1 MKTRIFTLLFTF
13 AFTFTL
19 IAQITISGKVLGR
32 NNKPLKDVSVTLKDT
47 YDGATTDE
55 TGNYKFAT
63 SEKGSQILIFSHPKF
78 IEIEKSI

>member
-19 IAQITISGKVLGR
+19 IAQITISGKVLGKHG
-32 NNKPLKDVSVTLKDT
+32 KPLKDVSVTLKDT

-55 TGNYKFAT
+55 FGNYKFET
-63 SEKGSQILIFSHPKF
+63 SEKGNLTLVFSNPKF
-78 IEIEKSI
+78 IEIEKI

>member
-1 MKTRIFTLLFTF
+1 MSRDTFASSKQNYENSHFTLVFTF

-55 TGNYKFAT
+55 TGNYKFET
-63 SEKGSQILIFSHPKF
+63 SEKEAKP
-78 IEIEKSI
+78 